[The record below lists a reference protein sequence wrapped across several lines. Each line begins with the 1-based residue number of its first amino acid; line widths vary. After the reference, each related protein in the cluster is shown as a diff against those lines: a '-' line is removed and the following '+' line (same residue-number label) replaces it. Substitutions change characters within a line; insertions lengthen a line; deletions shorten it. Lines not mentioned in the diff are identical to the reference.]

1 MKLIKEYLMIPG
13 PTPVPDSVLSKMA
26 MPMINHR
33 GKEFA
38 QILKNV
44 TEKMKKVYL
53 TKGDVILLTASGSGG
68 MESAV
73 VNFLSPGDKAIFC
86 VTGAFGDRW
95 AKMGKVYGADVIRI
109 ETPVGEGVTPEIIE
123 DNLKKNSGVKAVY
136 VTHNETSTTITNDLS
151 KIGEIAHKYG
161 AIVAVDA
168 VSSLGAIELRMDEWQ
183 LDVVVTASQKAL
195 MTPPGLAFVAVSERA
210 WELHKSAKMP
220 RFYFDL
226 GEAKR
231 MAENG
236 ETPFT
241 PAVSQVFAI
250 DTALDLLLSE
260 GLENSW
266 NRHKLLGK
274 AVREGVK
281 ALGLKL
287 LAKEEF
293 ASNAVTGVYPPEGV
307 PADDLR
313 RKVKARGVTLAG
325 GQGALKGKIFRIG
338 HIGYILDTDIIV
350 TLSIIGET
358 LREMGYNVD
367 PTLGVRKAMEVFNE
381 GTNS

>member
-1 MKLIKEYLMIPG
+1 MIKEYLMIPG

-109 ETPVGEGVTPEIIE
+109 ETPIGEGITPEMIE
-123 DNLKKNSGVKAVY
+123 DNLKKNPGVKAVY
-136 VTHNETSTTITNDLS
+136 ITHNETSTAITNDLS

-168 VSSLGAIELRMDEWQ
+168 VSSLGAIELRMDDWQ

-266 NRHKLLGK
+266 KRHKLLGR
-274 AVREGVK
+274 AVREGIK

-293 ASNAVTGVYPPEGV
+293 ASNAVTGVYPPEGIS
-307 PADDLR
+307 ADDLR

-325 GQGALKGKIFRIG
+325 GQGVLKGKIFRIG
-338 HIGYILDTDIIV
+338 HIGYILDKDIIV

-381 GTNS
+381 GINS

>member
-1 MKLIKEYLMIPG
+1 MIKEYLMIPG

-26 MPMINHR
+26 MRMINHR

-38 QILKNV
+38 QILKSV

-109 ETPVGEGVTPEIIE
+109 ETPVGEGVTSEMIE
-123 DNLKKNSGVKAVY
+123 DNLKKNPGVKAVY
-136 VTHNETSTTITNDLS
+136 ITHNETSTAITNDLS

-183 LDVVVTASQKAL
+183 LDIVVTASQKAL

-260 GLENSW
+260 GLENCW
-266 NRHKLLGK
+266 KRHKLLGK

-293 ASNAVTGVYPPEGV
+293 ASNAVTGVYPPEGIS
-307 PADDLR
+307 ADDLR

-325 GQGALKGKIFRIG
+325 GQGVLKGKIFRIG

-381 GTNS
+381 GINS

>member
-109 ETPVGEGVTPEIIE
+109 ETPIGEGITPEMIE
-123 DNLKKNSGVKAVY
+123 DNLKKNPGVKAVY
-136 VTHNETSTTITNDLS
+136 ITHNETSTAITNDLS

-168 VSSLGAIELRMDEWQ
+168 VSSLGAIELRMDDWQ

-266 NRHKLLGK
+266 KRHKLLGR
-274 AVREGVK
+274 AVREGIK

-293 ASNAVTGVYPPEGV
+293 ASNAVTGVYPPEGIS
-307 PADDLR
+307 ADDLR

-325 GQGALKGKIFRIG
+325 GQGVLKGKIFRIG
-338 HIGYILDTDIIV
+338 HIGYILDKDIIV

-381 GTNS
+381 GINS

>member
-1 MKLIKEYLMIPG
+1 MKKEFLMIPG
-13 PTPVPDSVLSKMA
+13 PTPVPDSVLRKMA
-26 MPMINHR
+26 VPMVNHR

-53 TKGDVILLTASGSGG
+53 TEGDVILLTSSGSGG

-86 VTGAFGDRW
+86 VTGAFGNRW
-95 AKMGKVYGADVIRI
+95 AKIGQVYGADVIRV
-109 ETPVGEGVTPEIIE
+109 EVPPGEGITLDKIE
-123 DNLKKNSGVKAVY
+123 DALKKNPGVKAVY
-136 VTHNETSTTITNDLS
+136 ITHNETSTAVTNDLS
-151 KIGEIAHKYG
+151 KVGELAHRYS

-168 VSSLGAIELRMDEWQ
+168 ISSLGAIELRMDEWQ

-195 MTPPGLAFVAVSERA
+195 LTPPGIAFVAVSERA
-210 WELHKSAKMP
+210 WELNKSAKMP

-226 GEAKR
+226 GEAKS
-231 MAENG
+231 MAANG

-250 DTALDLLLSE
+250 DTALDMLLSE
-260 GLENSW
+260 GLENAW
-266 NRHKLLGK
+266 KRHKILGK
-274 AVREGVK
+274 ATREGIK

-293 ASNAVTGVYPPEGV
+293 ASNAVTGVYPPEGIQ
-307 PADDLR
+307 ADELR
-313 RKVKARGVTLAG
+313 RRVKDRGVTLAG
-325 GQGALKGKIFRIG
+325 GQGSLKGKIFRIG
-338 HIGYILDTDIIV
+338 HIGYVLDTDIIV
-350 TLSIIGET
+350 TLTIIGET
-358 LREMGYNVD
+358 LKEMGYNVD
-367 PTLGVRKAMEVFNE
+367 PTLGVKKALEVFNE
-381 GTNS
+381 GSNS

>member
-1 MKLIKEYLMIPG
+1 MIPG
-13 PTPVPDSVLSKMA
+13 PTPVPDSVLRKMA

-38 QILKNV
+38 QVLKNV

-53 TKGDVILLTASGSGG
+53 TESDVILLTASGSGG

-95 AKMGKVYGADVIRI
+95 AKMGQVYGADVIRI
-109 ETPVGEGVTPEIIE
+109 DIPLGEGVTIDVLE
-123 DNLKKNSGVKAVY
+123 DTLKKNPGVKAVY
-136 VTHNETSTTITNDLS
+136 ITHNETSTAITNDLS
-151 KIGEIAHKYG
+151 KVGEIAHRYG

-210 WELHKSAKMP
+210 WELYKSSKMP

-231 MAENG
+231 MAVNG

-250 DTALDLLLSE
+250 DSALDILLSE

-266 NRHKLLGK
+266 KRHKLLGK

-293 ASNAVTGVYPPEGV
+293 ASNAVTGVYPPEGIL
-307 PADDLR
+307 ADELR
-313 RKVKARGVTLAG
+313 RKVKERGVTLAG

-358 LREMGYNVD
+358 LKEMGYNVD
-367 PTLGVRKAMEVFNE
+367 PTLGVKRALEVFNE

>member
-1 MKLIKEYLMIPG
+1 LIKEYLMIPG

-26 MPMINHR
+26 MRMINHR

-38 QILKNV
+38 QILKSV

-109 ETPVGEGVTPEIIE
+109 ETPAGEGVTPEMIE
-123 DNLKKNSGVKAVY
+123 DNLKKNPGVKAVY
-136 VTHNETSTTITNDLS
+136 ITHNETSTAITNDLS

-260 GLENSW
+260 GLENCW
-266 NRHKLLGK
+266 KRHKLLGR

-293 ASNAVTGVYPPEGV
+293 ASNAVTGVYPPEGIS
-307 PADDLR
+307 ADDLR

-325 GQGALKGKIFRIG
+325 GQGVLKGKIFRIG

-381 GTNS
+381 GINS

>member
-1 MKLIKEYLMIPG
+1 MIKEFLMIPG
-13 PTPVPDSVLSKMA
+13 PTPVPDSVLRKMA

-33 GKEFA
+33 GKEFS
-38 QILKNV
+38 QVLKNV

-53 TKGDVILLTASGSGG
+53 TESDVLLLTASGSGG

-95 AKMGKVYGADVIRI
+95 TKIGKAYGADVIRI
-109 ETPVGEGVTPEIIE
+109 DIPVGEGVTPEILE
-123 DNLKKNSGVKAVY
+123 DTLKKNSEVKAVY
-136 VTHNETSTTITNDLS
+136 ITHNETSTAVTNDLS

-210 WELHKSAKMP
+210 WELYKSAKMP

-231 MAENG
+231 MAGNG

-250 DTALDLLLSE
+250 DTALDMLLSE

-266 NRHKLLGK
+266 KRHKLLGK

-293 ASNAVTGVYPPEGV
+293 ASNAVTGVYPPDGV
-307 PADDLR
+307 SADDLR
-313 RKVKARGVTLAG
+313 RKVKERGVTLAG

-358 LREMGYNVD
+358 LKEMGYNVD
-367 PTLGVRKAMEVFNE
+367 PTLGVKKALEVFNE

>member
-1 MKLIKEYLMIPG
+1 MIKEFLMIPG
-13 PTPVPDSVLSKMA
+13 PTPVPESVLRKMA
-26 MPMINHR
+26 MSMINHR

-38 QILKNV
+38 QVLKNV

-53 TKGDVILLTASGSGG
+53 TESDVLLLTASGSGG

-95 AKMGKVYGADVIRI
+95 AKMGQVYGADVIRI
-109 ETPVGEGVTPEIIE
+109 DIPVGEGVTPEIIE
-123 DNLKKNSGVKAVY
+123 DTLKKNPGVKAVY
-136 VTHNETSTTITNDLS
+136 ITHNETSTTITNDLS
-151 KIGEIAHKYG
+151 NIGEIAHKYG

-168 VSSLGAIELRMDEWQ
+168 VSSLGAIELKMDEWQ

-210 WELHKSAKMP
+210 WELYKSAKMP

-250 DTALDLLLSE
+250 DEALDILFSE

-266 NRHKLLGK
+266 KRHKILGK

-293 ASNAVTGVYPPEGV
+293 ASNAVTGVYPPDGIS
-307 PADDLR
+307 ADDLR
-313 RKVKARGVTLAG
+313 RKVKERGVTLAG
-325 GQGALKGKIFRIG
+325 GQGKLKGKIFRIG

-350 TLSIIGET
+350 TLSVIGET
-358 LREMGYNVD
+358 LKEMGYEIE
-367 PTLGVRKAMEVFNE
+367 PTLGVKKALEVFNE
-381 GTNS
+381 GSNS

>member
-38 QILKNV
+38 QILKDV

-195 MTPPGLAFVAVSERA
+195 MTPPGLAFVAVSERG

>member
-1 MKLIKEYLMIPG
+1 LIKEYLMIPG

-38 QILKNV
+38 QILKDV

-195 MTPPGLAFVAVSERA
+195 MTPPGLAFVAVSERG

>member
-26 MPMINHR
+26 MRMINHR

-38 QILKNV
+38 QILKSV

-109 ETPVGEGVTPEIIE
+109 ETPAGEGVTPEMIE
-123 DNLKKNSGVKAVY
+123 DNLKKNPGVKAVY
-136 VTHNETSTTITNDLS
+136 ITHNETSTAITNDLS

-260 GLENSW
+260 GLENCW
-266 NRHKLLGK
+266 KRHKLLGR

-293 ASNAVTGVYPPEGV
+293 ASNAVTGVYPPEGIS
-307 PADDLR
+307 ADDLR

-325 GQGALKGKIFRIG
+325 GQGVLKGKIFRIG
-338 HIGYILDTDIIV
+338 HIGYILDKDIIV

-381 GTNS
+381 GINS

>member
-1 MKLIKEYLMIPG
+1 MKKEFLMIPG
-13 PTPVPDSVLSKMA
+13 PTPVPDSVLRKMA
-26 MPMINHR
+26 VPMVNHR

-53 TKGDVILLTASGSGG
+53 TEGDVILLTSSGSGG

-86 VTGAFGDRW
+86 VTGAFGNRW
-95 AKMGKVYGADVIRI
+95 AKIGQVYGADVIRV
-109 ETPVGEGVTPEIIE
+109 EVPPGEGITLDKIE
-123 DNLKKNSGVKAVY
+123 DALKKNPGVKAVY
-136 VTHNETSTTITNDLS
+136 ITHNETSTAVTNDLS
-151 KIGEIAHKYG
+151 KVGELAHRYS

-168 VSSLGAIELRMDEWQ
+168 ISSLGAIELRMDEWQ
-183 LDVVVTASQKAL
+183 LDIVVTASQKAL
-195 MTPPGLAFVAVSERA
+195 LTPPGIAFVAVSERA
-210 WELHKSAKMP
+210 WELNKSAKMP

-226 GEAKR
+226 GEAKS
-231 MAENG
+231 MAANG

-250 DTALDLLLSE
+250 DTALDMLLSE
-260 GLENSW
+260 GLENAW
-266 NRHKLLGK
+266 KRHKILGK
-274 AVREGVK
+274 ATREGIK

-307 PADDLR
+307 QADELR
-313 RKVKARGVTLAG
+313 RRVKDRGVTLAG
-325 GQGALKGKIFRIG
+325 GQGSLKGKIFRIG
-338 HIGYILDTDIIV
+338 HIGYVLDTDIIV
-350 TLSIIGET
+350 TLTIIGET
-358 LREMGYNVD
+358 LKEMGYNVD
-367 PTLGVRKAMEVFNE
+367 PTLGVKKALEVFNE
-381 GTNS
+381 GSNS

>member
-1 MKLIKEYLMIPG
+1 MIKEYLMIPG

-38 QILKNV
+38 QILKDV

>member
-38 QILKNV
+38 QILKDV

-123 DNLKKNSGVKAVY
+123 DNLKKNPGVKAVY

>member
-1 MKLIKEYLMIPG
+1 MCI
-13 PTPVPDSVLSKMA
+13 
-26 MPMINHR
+26 R
-33 GKEFA
+33 
-38 QILKNV
+38 
-44 TEKMKKVYL
+44 
-53 TKGDVILLTASGSGG
+53 
-68 MESAV
+68 
-73 VNFLSPGDKAIFC
+73 
-86 VTGAFGDRW
+86 DR
-95 AKMGKVYGADVIRI
+95 
-109 ETPVGEGVTPEIIE
+109 
-123 DNLKKNSGVKAVY
+123 
-136 VTHNETSTTITNDLS
+136 
-151 KIGEIAHKYG
+151 
-161 AIVAVDA
+161 
-168 VSSLGAIELRMDEWQ
+168 
-183 LDVVVTASQKAL
+183 
-195 MTPPGLAFVAVSERA
+195 
-210 WELHKSAKMP
+210 
-220 RFYFDL
+220 
-226 GEAKR
+226 
-231 MAENG
+231 
-236 ETPFT
+236 
-241 PAVSQVFAI
+241 
-250 DTALDLLLSE
+250 
-260 GLENSW
+260 
-266 NRHKLLGK
+266 LLGK

>member
-1 MKLIKEYLMIPG
+1 MKKEFLMIPG
-13 PTPVPDSVLSKMA
+13 PTPVPDSVLRKMSV
-26 MPMINHR
+26 PMVNHR

-53 TKGDVILLTASGSGG
+53 TEGDVILLTSSGSGG

-86 VTGAFGDRW
+86 VSGTFGDRW
-95 AKMGKVYGADVIRI
+95 SKIAQVYGANVIRV
-109 ETPVGEGVTPEIIE
+109 EVPPGEGVTLDKIE
-123 DNLKKNSGVKAVY
+123 DALKKNPGVKAVY
-136 VTHNETSTTITNDLS
+136 ITHNETSTSITNDLS
-151 KIGEIAHKYG
+151 QVGKLAHNYG
-161 AIVAVDA
+161 AIAVVDA

-195 MTPPGLAFVAVSERA
+195 LTPPGIAFAAVNNRA
-210 WELHKSAKMP
+210 WELNKSAKMP

-226 GEAKR
+226 GEAKK
-231 MAENG
+231 MAANG

-250 DTALDLLLSE
+250 DTALDILLSE

-266 NRHKLLGK
+266 KRHRLLGK
-274 AVREGVK
+274 ATREGVK

-293 ASNAVTGVYPPEGV
+293 ASNAVTGVYPPDGIQ
-307 PADDLR
+307 ADELR
-313 RKVKARGVTLAG
+313 KRVRDKGVTLAG
-325 GQGALKGKIFRIG
+325 GQSSLKGKIFRIG

-350 TLSIIGET
+350 TLTVIGET

-367 PTLGVRKAMEVFNE
+367 PTLGVKKALEVFNE

>member
-1 MKLIKEYLMIPG
+1 LIKEYLMIPG

>member
-123 DNLKKNSGVKAVY
+123 DNLKKNPGVKAVY

>member
-1 MKLIKEYLMIPG
+1 MIKEYLMIPG

-38 QILKNV
+38 QILKDV

-195 MTPPGLAFVAVSERA
+195 MTPPGLAFVAVSERG

>member
-1 MKLIKEYLMIPG
+1 MIKEFLMIPG
-13 PTPVPDSVLSKMA
+13 PTPVPDSVLRKMA

-38 QILKNV
+38 QVLKNV
-44 TEKMKKVYL
+44 TEKMKNVYL
-53 TKGDVILLTASGSGG
+53 TKSDVILLTASGSGG

-95 AKMGKVYGADVIRI
+95 AKIGQVYGADVIRI
-109 ETPVGEGVTPEIIE
+109 ETPIGEGITPEIVE
-123 DNLKKNSGVKAVY
+123 DNLKKNPGVKAVY
-136 VTHNETSTTITNDLS
+136 ITHNETSTAITNDLS
-151 KIGEIAHKYG
+151 KIGEIAHRYG
-161 AIVAVDA
+161 AIVAIDA

-195 MTPPGLAFVAVSERA
+195 MTPPGLAFVAISERA

-226 GEAKR
+226 SAAKK

-250 DTALDLLLSE
+250 DTALDILLSE

-266 NRHKLLGK
+266 KRHKILGK
-274 AVREGVK
+274 AVREGIK

-293 ASNAVTGVYPPEGV
+293 ASNAVTGVYPPEGIL
-307 PADDLR
+307 ADDLR
-313 RKVKARGVTLAG
+313 RKIKERGVTLAG
-325 GQGALKGKIFRIG
+325 GQGSLKGKIFRIG

-358 LREMGYNVD
+358 LKEMGYNID
-367 PTLGVRKAMEVFNE
+367 PTLGVKKALEVFNE
-381 GTNS
+381 GSNS

>member
-26 MPMINHR
+26 MRMINHR

-38 QILKNV
+38 QILKSV

-109 ETPVGEGVTPEIIE
+109 ETPAGEGVTPEMIE
-123 DNLKKNSGVKAVY
+123 DNLKKNPGVKAVY
-136 VTHNETSTTITNDLS
+136 ITHNETSTAITNDLS

-260 GLENSW
+260 GLENCW
-266 NRHKLLGK
+266 KRHKLLGR

-293 ASNAVTGVYPPEGV
+293 ASNAVTGVYPPEGIS
-307 PADDLR
+307 ADDLR

-325 GQGALKGKIFRIG
+325 GQGVLKGKIFRIG

-381 GTNS
+381 GINS

>member
-1 MKLIKEYLMIPG
+1 MIKEFLMIPG
-13 PTPVPDSVLSKMA
+13 PTPVPESVLRKMA

-38 QILKNV
+38 QVLKNV

-53 TKGDVILLTASGSGG
+53 TESDVLLLTASGSGG

-95 AKMGKVYGADVIRI
+95 AKMGQVYGADVIRI
-109 ETPVGEGVTPEIIE
+109 DIPVGEGVTPEIIE
-123 DNLKKNSGVKAVY
+123 DTLKKNPGVKAVY
-136 VTHNETSTTITNDLS
+136 ITHNETSTTITNDLS
-151 KIGEIAHKYG
+151 NIGEIAHKYG

-168 VSSLGAIELRMDEWQ
+168 VSSLGAIELKMDEWQ

-210 WELHKSAKMP
+210 WELYKSAKMP

-250 DTALDLLLSE
+250 DEALDILFSE

-266 NRHKLLGK
+266 KRHKILGK

-293 ASNAVTGVYPPEGV
+293 ASNAVTGVYPPDGIS
-307 PADDLR
+307 ADDLR
-313 RKVKARGVTLAG
+313 RKVKERGVTLAG
-325 GQGALKGKIFRIG
+325 GQGKLKGKIFRIG

-350 TLSIIGET
+350 TLSVIGET
-358 LREMGYNVD
+358 LKEMGYEIE
-367 PTLGVRKAMEVFNE
+367 PTLGVKKALEVFNE
-381 GTNS
+381 GPNS

>member
-1 MKLIKEYLMIPG
+1 MIKEFLMIPG
-13 PTPVPDSVLSKMA
+13 PTPVPDSVLRKMA

-38 QILKNV
+38 QVLKNV

-53 TKGDVILLTASGSGG
+53 TEGDVLLLTASGSGG

-73 VNFLSPGDKAIFC
+73 VNFLSPGDKAVFC

-95 AKMGKVYGADVIRI
+95 ARMGQVYGADVIRI
-109 ETPVGEGVTPEIIE
+109 DMPVGEGVDIDILE
-123 DNLKKNSGVKAVY
+123 DTLKKNPGVKAVY
-136 VTHNETSTTITNDLS
+136 ITHNETSTAITNNLS
-151 KIGEIAHKYG
+151 KVGEIAHRYG

-210 WELHKSAKMP
+210 WEAYKSAKMP

-231 MAENG
+231 MAVNG

-250 DTALDLLLSE
+250 DTALDILLSE

-266 NRHKLLGK
+266 RRHKVIGK

-293 ASNAVTGVYPPEGV
+293 ASNAVTGVYPPDGIS
-307 PADDLR
+307 ADDLR
-313 RKVKARGVTLAG
+313 RKVKERGVTLAG

-358 LREMGYNVD
+358 LKEMGYNVD
-367 PTLGVRKAMEVFNE
+367 PTLGVKKAMEVFNE
-381 GTNS
+381 GINS

>member
-1 MKLIKEYLMIPG
+1 MIKEYLMIPG

-38 QILKNV
+38 QILKDV

-123 DNLKKNSGVKAVY
+123 DNLKKNPGVKAVY

>member
-1 MKLIKEYLMIPG
+1 
-13 PTPVPDSVLSKMA
+13 
-26 MPMINHR
+26 
-33 GKEFA
+33 
-38 QILKNV
+38 
-44 TEKMKKVYL
+44 MKKVYL

>member
-1 MKLIKEYLMIPG
+1 MIKEFLMIPG
-13 PTPVPDSVLSKMA
+13 PTPVPDSVLRKMA
-26 MPMINHR
+26 MPMTNHR

-38 QILKNV
+38 QVLKNV
-44 TEKMKKVYL
+44 TEKMKSVYL
-53 TKGDVILLTASGSGG
+53 TKSDVILLTASGSGG

-73 VNFLSPGDKAIFC
+73 VNFLSPSDKAVFC

-95 AKMGKVYGADVIRI
+95 AKMAQVYGADVIRI
-109 ETPVGEGVTPEIIE
+109 EIPIGEGVTPEILE
-123 DNLKKNSGVKAVY
+123 DTLKKNPGIKAVY
-136 VTHNETSTTITNDLS
+136 ITHNETSTAITNDLS
-151 KIGEIAHKYG
+151 KVGEIVHRYG

-226 GEAKR
+226 GTAKK
-231 MAENG
+231 MAESG

-250 DTALDLLLSE
+250 DTALDILLSE
-260 GLENSW
+260 GLVNSW
-266 NRHKLLGK
+266 KRHKILGK

-281 ALGLKL
+281 ALNLKL

-293 ASNAVTGVYPPEGV
+293 ASNAVTGVYPPEGI
-307 PADDLR
+307 PADELR
-313 RKVKARGVTLAG
+313 RRVKEKGVILAG
-325 GQGALKGKIFRIG
+325 GQGSLKGKIFRIG

-350 TLSIIGET
+350 TLSIIGRT
-358 LREMGYNVD
+358 LKEMGYSVD
-367 PTLGVRKAMEVFNE
+367 PTSGVEKALEVFNE
-381 GTNS
+381 GSNS

>member
-26 MPMINHR
+26 MRMINHR

-38 QILKNV
+38 QILKSV

-109 ETPVGEGVTPEIIE
+109 ETPVGEGVTSEMIE
-123 DNLKKNSGVKAVY
+123 DNLKKNPGVKAVY
-136 VTHNETSTTITNDLS
+136 ITHNETSTAITNDLS

-260 GLENSW
+260 GLENCW
-266 NRHKLLGK
+266 KRHKLLGR

-293 ASNAVTGVYPPEGV
+293 ASNAVTGVYPPEGIS
-307 PADDLR
+307 ADDLR

-325 GQGALKGKIFRIG
+325 GQGVLKGKIFRIG

-381 GTNS
+381 GINS

>member
-1 MKLIKEYLMIPG
+1 LIKEYLMIPG

-38 QILKNV
+38 QILKDV

>member
-1 MKLIKEYLMIPG
+1 MIKEYLMIPG

-26 MPMINHR
+26 MRMINHR

-38 QILKNV
+38 QILKSV

-109 ETPVGEGVTPEIIE
+109 ETPVGEGVTSEMIE
-123 DNLKKNSGVKAVY
+123 DNLKKNPGVKAVY
-136 VTHNETSTTITNDLS
+136 ITHNETSTAITNDLS

-183 LDVVVTASQKAL
+183 LDIVVTASQKAL

-260 GLENSW
+260 GLENCW
-266 NRHKLLGK
+266 KRHKLLGR

-293 ASNAVTGVYPPEGV
+293 ASNAVTGVYPPEGIS
-307 PADDLR
+307 ADDLR

-325 GQGALKGKIFRIG
+325 GQGVLKGKIFRIG

-381 GTNS
+381 GINS

>member
-1 MKLIKEYLMIPG
+1 MIKEYLMIPG

-26 MPMINHR
+26 MRMINHR

-38 QILKNV
+38 QILKSV

-109 ETPVGEGVTPEIIE
+109 ETPAGEGVTPEMIE
-123 DNLKKNSGVKAVY
+123 DNLKKNPGVKAVY
-136 VTHNETSTTITNDLS
+136 ITHNETSTAITNDLS

-260 GLENSW
+260 GLENCW
-266 NRHKLLGK
+266 KRHKLLGR

-293 ASNAVTGVYPPEGV
+293 ASNAVTGVYPPEGIS
-307 PADDLR
+307 ADDLR

-325 GQGALKGKIFRIG
+325 GQGVLKGKIFRIG

-381 GTNS
+381 GINS

>member
-38 QILKNV
+38 QILKDV

-123 DNLKKNSGVKAVY
+123 DNLKKNPGVKAVY

-350 TLSIIGET
+350 TLSIVGET